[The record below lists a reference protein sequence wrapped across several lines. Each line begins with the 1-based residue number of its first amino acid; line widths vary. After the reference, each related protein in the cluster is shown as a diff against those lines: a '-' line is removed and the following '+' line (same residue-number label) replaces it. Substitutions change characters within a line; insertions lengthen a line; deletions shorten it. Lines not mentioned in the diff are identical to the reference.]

1 MTFEIT
7 YDGVRGKH
15 ITFNEKWNV
24 VVKDKAMAEA
34 YFRVVARKAG
44 VFPLKIHSIEEVKE

>member
-24 VVKDKAMAEA
+24 IVKDKSMAEA